1 MLFVSPCN
9 YLIFFKNK
17 QICKSI
23 KKYFARWLISG
34 FKTKKNE
41 DTLSTFILSLLC
53 FILVRE
59 EMPND
64 DAKNDK
70 DAISVINDSQEIP
83 FNDQEDIPENEE
95 AYDELKTPK

>member
-1 MLFVSPCN
+1 MSFVSPCN
-9 YLIFFKNK
+9 YLIFLKKK

-41 DTLSTFILSLLC
+41 DTLSTFILSLLY

-70 DAISVINDSQEIP
+70 DAISVMIHKKFLSMIKKIFQ
-83 FNDQEDIPENEE
+83 
-95 AYDELKTPK
+95 KTKKLTMS

>member
-1 MLFVSPCN
+1 MSFVSPCN
-9 YLIFFKNK
+9 YLIFLKKK

-70 DAISVINDSQEIP
+70 DAISVMIHKKFLSMIKKIFQ
-83 FNDQEDIPENEE
+83 
-95 AYDELKTPK
+95 KTKKLTMS

>member
-1 MLFVSPCN
+1 MSFVSPCN
-9 YLIFFKNK
+9 YLIFLKKK
-17 QICKSI
+17 QIYKSY

-41 DTLSTFILSLLC
+41 DTLSTFILFLLY

-70 DAISVINDSQEIP
+70 DAISVMIHKKFLSMIKKIFQ
-83 FNDQEDIPENEE
+83 
-95 AYDELKTPK
+95 KTKKLTMS